1 MHILISDLGLI
12 PKVKI
17 LTAIKKKKKHESNR
31 NKYYK
36 SLWIKYTC
44 QIITNKRSTPKK

>member
-1 MHILISDLGLI
+1 MHILFSDSGVI

-17 LTAIKKKKKHESNR
+17 LTAIKKKYESNR

-44 QIITNKRSTPKK
+44 GIITNKKINAKKIK